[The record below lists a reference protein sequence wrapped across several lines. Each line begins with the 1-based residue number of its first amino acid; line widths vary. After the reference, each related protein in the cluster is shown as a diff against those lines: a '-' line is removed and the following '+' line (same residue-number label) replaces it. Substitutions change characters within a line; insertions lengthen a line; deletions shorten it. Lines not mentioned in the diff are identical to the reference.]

1 MSFEYQFNA
10 QGNNNQWGAEEN
22 NLQWFGGT
30 LPAILGVLGY
40 YKSNPLQLYFVAD
53 TIMFWIKSELYKIYY
68 TSTMRG

>member
-1 MSFEYQFNA
+1 MEHQF
-10 QGNNNQWGAEEN
+10 GLNNDTQWGLDN
-22 NLQWFGGT
+22 YDQWFGGV

-53 TIMFWIKSELYKIYY
+53 TTMFWIKSELYKLYY